1 MVSMNFKKLLN
12 DPIKLQPKDLE
23 KYAQISNRQKIER
36 KDFGIP
42 SLDGFTPFG
51 PKELLPF
58 HEQHRK

>member
-1 MVSMNFKKLLN
+1 MIPLN
-12 DPIKLQPKDLE
+12 YKPKDLE

>member
-51 PKELLPF
+51 SKELLPF
-58 HEQHRK
+58 HK